1 VLARKFRPQEFGSV
15 SGQEHVTRP
24 LANAIKRNLISHAF
38 LFCGPRGVGKTTV
51 ARVLSKAL
59 NCEKGPTSTPCLNCT
74 NCKEITEGRSLAVRE
89 IDGASHNSVENVRDL
104 IDTLRSQPPPGSRFK
119 VYIIDEV
126 HMLSVAAFN
135 ALLKNLEEPPP
146 NTVFILATTDPQK
159 IPETVLSRCQRY
171 DFRAMS
177 LETIEKKLNEIAKA
191 ESIDVEPEVFSL
203 VARLADGSMR
213 DAQSLMERVRSLSD
227 GKITAED
234 ASQALGVV
242 KRSLLSDISKA
253 VFSHKPDECLALIGE
268 AFSGGLDPRLFLNE
282 FVSHW
287 RELLIAKFS
296 GVSGLSRIGL
306 SKEAHKE
313 LLSQIE
319 NVGPNDLQDLLY
331 LAQQGCEQATRSLY
345 PRIAL
350 EALVVRMATREPVI
364 EVAKVLEA
372 LKKKDH
378 RPASREIEV
387 KENAQKVVISAAN
400 PVTRPKLVVP
410 EKEPSAA
417 QPSTPKSLAPSSSL
431 KWRDFVESV
440 HKNSKAGMLGE
451 CLKRLS
457 VESFEPGK
465 LKAAAPK
472 IAQEY
477 FGDSDNKT
485 KLIDYLN
492 EYFKAPTWDIRLSEA
507 SNKVATGS
515 IIEENKRAES
525 SVKVQQRQDATEH
538 PAILNIKKF
547 FPGSTLG

>member
-1 VLARKFRPQEFGSV
+1 
-15 SGQEHVTRP
+15 
-24 LANAIKRNLISHAF
+24 
-38 LFCGPRGVGKTTV
+38 
-51 ARVLSKAL
+51 
-59 NCEKGPTSTPCLNCT
+59 
-74 NCKEITEGRSLAVRE
+74 
-89 IDGASHNSVENVRDL
+89 
-104 IDTLRSQPPPGSRFK
+104 
-119 VYIIDEV
+119 
-126 HMLSVAAFN
+126 MLSVAAFN

-159 IPETVLSRCQRY
+159 IPETVLSRCQKY

-177 LETIEKKLNEIAKA
+177 LETIERKLREIAEV

-242 KRSLLSDISKA
+242 KRSLLSDISKG
-253 VFSHKPDECLALIGE
+253 VFSHNADDCLKFIGE

-296 GVSGLSRIGL
+296 GASGLSRIGL

-313 LLSQIE
+313 LLTQVE
-319 NVGPNDLQDLLY
+319 GVGPADLQDLVY

-350 EALVVRMATREPVI
+350 EALVVRMATREPVV
-364 EVAKVLEA
+364 EVAKVIES
-372 LKKKDH
+372 LKKKDLKSPSVKPGLTEVAPTVSAA
-378 RPASREIEV
+378 RLSAARQPAVAPIPQQVVRAKVAV
-387 KENAQKVVISAAN
+387 KEEVSAQSVSVQNQDSN
-400 PVTRPKLVVP
+400 LRPVG
-410 EKEPSAA
+410 
-417 QPSTPKSLAPSSSL
+417 SL
-431 KWRDFVESV
+431 KWRDFVDSV
-440 HKNSKAGMLGE
+440 NKSGRAGIMNE
-451 CLKRLS
+451 YLKRLS
-457 VESFEPGK
+457 VESFEPGR

-477 FGDSDNKT
+477 FKDADNKS
-485 KLIDYLN
+485 KLVDFLN
-492 EYFKAPTWDIRLSEA
+492 RYFKAADWEIRFSEA
-507 SNKVATGS
+507 ANQVAVTS
-515 IIEENKRAES
+515 IMEEDKRAQVS
-525 SVKVQQRQDATEH
+525 AQVKQKENATEH